1 MEAPTMKGFTWSPRW
16 IDPSHRI
23 LPGDHWCVRDA
34 FCALLDW
41 DPGSEEWD
49 IFIEAPSPDDM
60 DPLIEHLGLAWFDPE
75 YEPHWQALQS
85 RLDHPGISFYNFHTL
100 KISHCMFQPH
110 LRHLRGLANEYQRC
124 NPELFRLVVDIRQP
138 PRAAP

>member
-1 MEAPTMKGFTWSPRW
+1 MKGFTWSPRW

-23 LPGDHWCVRDA
+23 LPGDHWCVRDD

-60 DPLIEHLGLAWFDPE
+60 DPLIEHLGLVARD
-75 YEPHWQALQS
+75 
-85 RLDHPGISFYNFHTL
+85 
-100 KISHCMFQPH
+100 
-110 LRHLRGLANEYQRC
+110 
-124 NPELFRLVVDIRQP
+124 
-138 PRAAP
+138 AAPTAAATLPRSFSPIHQPLPFLRLPTILRQRPPSRFQLRRGGGDSDTVGFLPL